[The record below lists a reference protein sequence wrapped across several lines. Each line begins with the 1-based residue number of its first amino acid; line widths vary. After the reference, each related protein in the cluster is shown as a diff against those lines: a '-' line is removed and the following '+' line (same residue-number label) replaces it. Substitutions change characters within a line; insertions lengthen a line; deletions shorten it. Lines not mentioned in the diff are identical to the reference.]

1 MFSIDF
7 ELYQM
12 KPGCSATPLAAS
24 TRPRLIVEEVKGIL
38 EVESVV
44 INQLGSLYNLNK
56 LTIFVKS
63 PMICYSSVSVE
74 GI

>member
-1 MFSIDF
+1 
-7 ELYQM
+7 M
-12 KPGCSATPLAAS
+12 KPGCSATPLTAS
-24 TRPRLIVEEVKGIL
+24 TRPRLVVKEVEGIL
-38 EVESVV
+38 EVESVI

-63 PMICYSSVSVE
+63 PIIFCYSSVSVE